1 MEWNARDAPGE
12 HAGSLRAEQQL
23 SHQALTRRKR
33 PHAEGRL
40 ATLLPRSNSSS
51 KVPQAVSSPSGPP
64 VPPAEQTAAKDRLVH
79 GGPAGRQQLATP
91 PSSSAAEPPFEAP
104 WRARPCCR
112 RIKEDMI
119 LSQPGASSAEP
130 SGLLPGP
137 CTHRRSWPPPATG
150 AREGEEVI
158 GLHHASIPSASPNE
172 NDVAL
177 SRHCAGYHPH
187 QPGRCAGGRLSCLC
201 APRRRAERRVNML
214 PTPLRAHS

>member
-1 MEWNARDAPGE
+1 MLQ
-12 HAGSLRAEQQL
+12 GSMQ
-23 SHQALTRRKR
+23 RRES
-33 PHAEGRL
+33 EGRAAAQPPGASARTQKVAWRRCCRVQIAAPRCPRRSPARL
-40 ATLLPRSNSSS
+40 GHRSHRPNKQQRKTGSYTGALPVASSWPPHRRRQLRSHLS
-51 KVPQAVSSPSGPP
+51 
-64 VPPAEQTAAKDRLVH
+64 RH
-79 GGPAGRQQLATP
+79 
-91 PSSSAAEPPFEAP
+91 
-104 WRARPCCR
+104 RARPCCR

-177 SRHCAGYHPH
+177 SRHCAGCHPH